1 MKKLT
6 AHKIAPPAPTSGGA
20 RKVRAGA
27 GLAPALLVRAGSSP
41 KSGSPRSGGGG
52 GLLLLLLA
60 LPLTAHARDAK
71 APKDAPPAM
80 PRVQAQAFA
89 LGYALRTADT
99 RARAF
104 TQSVEQLRSVD
115 DDAQAGAEVARLSR
129 NSVALR
135 LSEKTAYAQVAAQLK
150 RMGAPESLQTWAS
163 GTVAGLTAPVVPTKD
178 AKELEKKEPDTAQV
192 LSTLAELQTINAGT
206 KSRQQSL
213 TTWLALTGGKVAVWS
228 AETGAYTAD
237 LHRAATG
244 NRGAL
249 PSGAARAL
257 LVHAPADAPAATRQA
272 VADLI
277 PTGGGNLQALATVPP
292 ADFTPEKLARVCGT
306 LLSLYGANELSA
318 TLDEAA
324 KDGE

>member
-1 MKKLT
+1 MNKYF
-6 AHKIAPPAPTSGGA
+6 GGF
-20 RKVRAGA
+20 
-27 GLAPALLVRAGSSP
+27 
-41 KSGSPRSGGGG
+41 
-52 GLLLLLLA
+52 LLLA
-60 LPLTAHARDAK
+60 LPLAAHARDSK
-71 APKDAPPAM
+71 PKDTLPAV

-99 RARAF
+99 RALAF
-104 TQSVEQLRSVD
+104 TQSVEQLKSVD

-129 NSVALR
+129 QTVSLR

-150 RMGAPESLQTWAS
+150 SMGAPESLQTWAAT
-163 GTVAGLTAPVVPTKD
+163 TVAGLSAPVVLTKD
-178 AKELEKKEPDTAQV
+178 AKDLQKKEPDTAQV
-192 LSTLAELQTINAGT
+192 LSTLAELQALKAGT
-206 KSRQQSL
+206 NSRQQSL

-237 LHRAATG
+237 LHRAATA

-257 LVHAPADAPAATRQA
+257 LVHAPTNAPAATRQA

-277 PTGGGNLQALATVPP
+277 PTGGGNLQALATMPP
-292 ADFTPEKLARVCGT
+292 ADFTPEKLTRVCGT
-306 LLSLYGANELSA
+306 LLDLYGANGLSA
-318 TLDEAA
+318 ALDEAA

>member
-1 MKKLT
+1 MNK
-6 AHKIAPPAPTSGGA
+6 HF
-20 RKVRAGA
+20 
-27 GLAPALLVRAGSSP
+27 
-41 KSGSPRSGGGG
+41 G
-52 GLLLLLLA
+52 GLLLLCLLA
-60 LPLTAHARDAK
+60 LPAAASAK
-71 APKDAPPAM
+71 GSVKEGLPGV

-99 RARAF
+99 RALVF
-104 TQSVEQLRSVD
+104 TQSVEQLKAVD

-129 NSVALR
+129 QTVALR
-135 LSEKTAYAQVAAQLK
+135 LSEKTAYVQIAAQLK
-150 RMGAPESLQTWAS
+150 TMGAPESLQVWAAA
-163 GTVAGLTAPVVPTKD
+163 TVAELSAPVVLTKD
-178 AKELEKKEPDTAQV
+178 AKDLEKKEPDTAQV
-192 LSTLAELQTINAGT
+192 LSTLAELQAIKAGT
-206 KSRQQSL
+206 NSRQRSL

-237 LHRAATG
+237 LHRAATA

-257 LVHAPADAPAATRQA
+257 LVHAPANAPAATRQA

-292 ADFTPEKLARVCGT
+292 ADFTPEKLTRVCGT
-306 LLSLYGANELSA
+306 LLSLYGANGLSA
-318 TLDEAA
+318 ALDEAA

>member
-1 MKKLT
+1 M
-6 AHKIAPPAPTSGGA
+6 
-20 RKVRAGA
+20 RF
-27 GLAPALLVRAGSSP
+27 
-41 KSGSPRSGGGG
+41 
-52 GLLLLLLA
+52 LLLLLA
-60 LPLTAHARDAK
+60 LPLAAHARDSK
-71 APKDAPPAM
+71 PKDAVPAV

-99 RARAF
+99 RALAF
-104 TQSVEQLRSVD
+104 TQSVEQLKSVD
-115 DDAQAGAEVARLSR
+115 DDALAGAEVARLSR

-150 RMGAPESLQTWAS
+150 TMGAPESLQTWATT
-163 GTVAGLTAPVVPTKD
+163 TVAGLSAPVVLTKD
-178 AKELEKKEPDTAQV
+178 AKELQKTEPDTAQV
-192 LSTLAELQTINAGT
+192 LSTLAELQALKAGT
-206 KSRQQSL
+206 NSRQQSL

-237 LHRAATG
+237 LHRAATA

-257 LVHAPADAPAATRQA
+257 LVHAPANAPAATRQA

-277 PTGGGNLQALATVPP
+277 PTGGGNLQSLATVPP
-292 ADFTPEKLARVCGT
+292 ADFTPEKLTRVCQT
-306 LLSLYGANELSA
+306 LLDLYGANSLSA
-318 TLDEAA
+318 ALDEAA